1 MAKVIF
7 ELVVED
13 QGLAAQIERT
23 RATIRDLNKEIR
35 QNPGPERFNQ
45 LASELQK
52 NRRQLQEL
60 TKEQRALNKQ
70 FEALKVPKDSLAG
83 LRLEYGRLSQAIANL
98 TAEERRSQLGQNL
111 IKNARNTKKE
121 IDSIEQSIG
130 RFTGNVGNYQSALSG
145 LGRAFAAL
153 GIGVTVNEII
163 GANTR
168 IADSIADVA
177 KTAGVT
183 IQEAQRLSD
192 ALELR
197 DTRTSL
203 ADQLQIAQI
212 GGQLGIAADQLES
225 FTASVDVLNVSL
237 GDQFG
242 NVEEITRVIAGL
254 RNVLTDF
261 RTDDTSGDILRLGNA
276 LNFLEAQ
283 GNATAPTIAEFVN
296 RISGSAIP
304 LGVTTDQIF
313 GLSTALSEL
322 SITPE
327 RGATAVN
334 ILLTEI
340 SKAPDVFAK
349 SLNIPVQQFD
359 SLVREDLIGA
369 LALVSEKVTQGAVDN
384 VEFAQTLDELGIG
397 RQGAIEVFGKLGGNI
412 DLLNKR
418 VSESK
423 DALQAT
429 DSVYAEFDK
438 KNNNAAA
445 AVAKLQNAV
454 INLIASEGAQDAIEA
469 VATAVTNLVEVLGE
483 ALQVVTE
490 NSTEFAA
497 LGAAIFAL
505 TGPGQRLAVVMAE
518 LNAIT
523 RVTTLGIAGQTTA
536 TNLQTIATRAQTI
549 ATNVLAAAQKALPLI
564 ALVAGIY
571 AVVKAVDAYNAG
583 FSAAEKASRAVADA
597 QQEIAESSAK
607 EVAALNASISVL
619 QDSAASQ
626 EARTRAIK
634 QLTDAYPEYLKGIN
648 LELQSTAQLAV
659 IQRELTNQ
667 IVRGAA
673 ERAKANA
680 QAEIAGKI
688 VEKELEVAELRRKQ
702 QGGGFSFQDLDF
714 QIQNEEQKL
723 VKLREQLRLTGEE
736 FDNVFK
742 LDQAP
747 ESSVIDIV
755 DPASLKR
762 DADQLKEG
770 LNNLNKEETKAAG
783 KSASGRQKRDE
794 DERRDIEAQEKR
806 IREIRKSLR
815 DLSINDEEGFNAQ
828 LTELEN
834 KRVDALE
841 KNAERLRTL
850 QATIRERT
858 GLDVSGATGAET
870 IANVPNARPAD
881 ITEAD
886 LIDQE
891 TAALNAAFDR
901 QRDELKAQREKT
913 AREQEAQLKTLLKT
927 RWQ

>member
-98 TAEERRSQLGQNL
+98 TAEERRSQFGQNL
-111 IKNARNTKKE
+111 INNARNTKKE

-261 RTDDTSGDILRLGNA
+261 RTDDTSGDIIRIGNA

-913 AREQEAQLKTLLKT
+913 AREQEAQLK
-927 RWQ
+927 